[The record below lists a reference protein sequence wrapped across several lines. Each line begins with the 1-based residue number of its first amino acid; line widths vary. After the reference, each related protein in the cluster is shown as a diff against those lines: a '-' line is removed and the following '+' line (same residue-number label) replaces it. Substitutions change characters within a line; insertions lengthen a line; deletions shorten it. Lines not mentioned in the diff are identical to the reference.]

1 MYTTTVSGE
10 THIKSGRVKVIANA
24 GSKRQAVLPNVATLA
39 EQGIKNA
46 EAIVWFGAAAPAK
59 TPRAIVDK
67 LNREINKALELPDV
81 KKRLGQLGL
90 EVAGGSP
97 EDFGK
102 FLKQEAARLSALI
115 KTGAVKTE

>member
-1 MYTTTVSGE
+1 
-10 THIKSGRVKVIANA
+10 
-24 GSKRQAVLPNVATLA
+24 
-39 EQGIKNA
+39 
-46 EAIVWFGAAAPAK
+46 VWFGAAAPAK